1 MAFSKVKWIEPHA
14 NGSSKIQYGTVP
26 TNWIEEEEGQELI
39 RWPCNAK
46 DVEPYI
52 KRCQN
57 PGINWL
63 FFVLVQHF
71 GSADS
76 YINCESIKTCSES
89 ESDHNSQLG
98 KRKYNQIDSF
108 AYQKQSDDGSSCV
121 YSYNN
126 SATISSSEGLT
137 CEKIINKEIGKSA
150 GETNKDYI
158 SDQTFK
164 RTMLAAIARLEKNFN
179 DFKASFKQNDLK
191 ILVEP
196 LHLSKLQFDEIL
208 DLEVFL
214 LADSKRKDSAVES
227 LCNVGGKST
236 IDITYNVIK
245 RVMSDE
251 ASSHFNIKGSSQK
264 ISFCEKCPRLY
275 SAIINAIKLQ
285 DESAKDSDI
294 TTAIGKW
301 LRMHGTLFKR
311 QMTE

>member
-26 TNWIEEEEGQELI
+26 TNWIEEEEGQEFI

-57 PGINWL
+57 PCINWL

-137 CEKIINKEIGKSA
+137 CEKIVNKVIGKSA
-150 GETNKDYI
+150 GETDKDFLIRSNRYI
-158 SDQTFK
+158 Y
-164 RTMLAAIARLEKNFN
+164 
-179 DFKASFKQNDLK
+179 QNCNLTK
-191 ILVEP
+191 SWIWKFFFQLIVKERIL
-196 LHLSKLQFDEIL
+196 Q
-208 DLEVFL
+208 
-214 LADSKRKDSAVES
+214 
-227 LCNVGGKST
+227 
-236 IDITYNVIK
+236 
-245 RVMSDE
+245 
-251 ASSHFNIKGSSQK
+251 
-264 ISFCEKCPRLY
+264 
-275 SAIINAIKLQ
+275 
-285 DESAKDSDI
+285 
-294 TTAIGKW
+294 
-301 LRMHGTLFKR
+301 
-311 QMTE
+311 